1 MEYKKQIIDDLTAG
15 MPVREQI
22 VGQSILGSKKFI
34 WVRQK
39 YIANEKGRKRP
50 DIRKNSSFF
59 SMDAVLAIV
68 EQETG
73 ISQVLLA
80 TGTTRQIIMTA
91 LYNFAGL
98 NNREIG
104 DIMGVDYSTV
114 SQARKRLRDKAYK
127 DSNISQLIECL
138 NMKCQG

>member
-1 MEYKKQIIDDLTAG
+1 
-15 MPVREQI
+15 
-22 VGQSILGSKKFI
+22 
-34 WVRQK
+34 
-39 YIANEKGRKRP
+39 
-50 DIRKNSSFF
+50 
-59 SMDAVLAIV
+59 MDAVLAIV

>member
-1 MEYKKQIIDDLTAG
+1 V
-15 MPVREQI
+15 PVREQI
-22 VGQSILGSKKFI
+22 VGQSILGSKKFVS
-34 WVRQK
+34 WVREK
-39 YIANEKGRKRP
+39 YIVQEKDRERP
-50 DIRKNSSFF
+50 DIQKFHRFL

-80 TGTTRQIIMTA
+80 TGTTRQIVMTA

-104 DIMGVDYSTV
+104 DIWGVDYSTV
-114 SQARKRLRDKAYK
+114 SQARKRLRDRADK
-127 DSNISQLIECL
+127 DSNISRLIECISG
-138 NMKCQG
+138 KCQG